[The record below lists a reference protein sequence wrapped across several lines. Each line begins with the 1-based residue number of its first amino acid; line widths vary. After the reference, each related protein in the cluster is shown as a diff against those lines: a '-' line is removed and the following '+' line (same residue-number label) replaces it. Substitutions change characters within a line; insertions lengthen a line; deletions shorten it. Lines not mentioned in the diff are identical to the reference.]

1 MLVAIAITLNILP
14 KMYKILCTKA
24 KQKRENI
31 NSEQSTHV
39 YH

>member
-1 MLVAIAITLNILP
+1 MLVAIAITLNVLP

-24 KQKRENI
+24 KQKINI
-31 NSEQSTHV
+31 NSEQNTHV